1 VAKRRPIRGYGASQP
16 GGCQSDGEPN
26 LTRWLSG
33 LGCRAIGSALSGL
46 GGLRFVLP
54 NNAMGTEKKRR
65 GSFNCHVND
74 VK

>member
-1 VAKRRPIRGYGASQP
+1 MAKRRPIRGYGASQP

-54 NNAMGTEKKRR
+54 NNAMGTAVVCKGKTTNQAE
-65 GSFNCHVND
+65 FP
-74 VK
+74 